1 MDITVAVGRAARPD
15 LAMMVLVVGTD
26 WESRSRQ
33 FARFLFSWEQDSS
46 REAWA
51 VWLGAASPDWMKKL
65 VRARSRLMGP
75 TPGASKVP
83 STIAAAFLSK
93 SLRASAD
100 ALVSGLA
107 AAAFSSCAFSSAVF
121 SFASPGCSPNL
132 EAGF

>member
-15 LAMMVLVVGTD
+15 LAMIVLVAGMA

-33 FARFLFSWEQDSS
+33 FVRFLFSWEQDSS
-46 REAWA
+46 KTAWA

-83 STIAAAFLSK
+83 SRIVAAFLSR
-93 SLRASAD
+93 SFRAAAE
-100 ALVSGLA
+100 ALASGLA
-107 AAAFSSCAFSSAVF
+107 AAAFSSCAFSAVDF
-121 SFASPGCSPNL
+121 SLASPDCS
-132 EAGF
+132 